1 MTGLRRSLRDL
12 DPKLP
17 RAVWTLEGGVL
28 VNSFG
33 TGIIVAFLVIYLH
46 NVRGFALGT
55 SGLVIAAIGGAG
67 LVCAPLFGLAVDR
80 IGARRTLAAALVL
93 AAAGH
98 GLFALVSRPWHA
110 FLLAALAGAGS
121 GAFWTSQ
128 PSLLAGLAPP
138 ERRHAAYAVQR
149 SAYALGIGL
158 GGFAGGLIAT
168 TSRPG
173 SFTVLFALCA
183 GTNAAFLAVLA
194 AVPEV
199 PPPPRAADGSRQ
211 RGGYREVLRHR
222 PFMGIVLLN
231 FLLVSVGYTQLELL
245 PVFAKNEAGVSER
258 AIGLVF
264 LTSAVVLVACQLPVA
279 RLLEGRSRLRALALM
294 PAIWAVAWLV
304 VEGGGVWLDATAA
317 ALVFGAAAA
326 LFGLGEC
333 FHGPT
338 QGPLVADLAPEH
350 LRGRYWALSSNS
362 WDLGYI
368 AGPAAGGFLL
378 AAEPLALFPLA
389 AFLCLVAAGAALAL
403 DRLIPVQLRLTP
415 GGGPAV

>member
-12 DPKLP
+12 DPRLP

-33 TGIIVAFLVIYLH
+33 TGILVAFLVIYLH

-55 SGLVIAAIGGAG
+55 AGLVIAAIGVAG

-80 IGARRTLAAALVL
+80 AGPRRTLAAALVL

-98 GLFALVSRPWHA
+98 GLFALVSEPWHA
-110 FLLAALAGAGS
+110 FLIAALAGAGS

-128 PSLLAGLAPP
+128 PSLLAGLAPAD
-138 ERRHAAYAVQR
+138 RRHAAYAVQR

-173 SFTVLFALCA
+173 SFTVLFLLCA
-183 GTNAAFLAVLA
+183 ATNVAFLAVLT

-199 PPPPRAADGSRQ
+199 PPAPRAADGSRQ

-264 LTSAVVLVACQLPVA
+264 LTSAVVLVACQLPIA

-403 DRLIPVQLRLTP
+403 NRRIPVQLRLTP
-415 GGGPAV
+415 SGGPAL